1 MITRM
6 DSYKLTTKSQEA
18 VGDAARRA
26 AAAGNAEIQPVP
38 LLAALLAQTDGIT
51 VPLLQAAGVDVPAL
65 RASTEAQLARLP
77 KASGS
82 TVAAP
87 DMSRQALAVT
97 NAAWDTAQKLGDE
110 YVSTEHLLVGLARD
124 GGNDV
129 TGLLTKAGAT
139 PDKLLAAFK
148 DVRGSQRVTSADPE
162 GTYKALTKYGVDLTE
177 AARAGRLD
185 PVI

>member
-1 MITRM
+1 M

-18 VGDAARRA
+18 VGDAARKA
-26 AAAGNAEIQPVP
+26 AADGHVEIEPAH
-38 LLAALLAQTDGIT
+38 LLSALLSQTDGIA

-65 RASTEAQLARLP
+65 QTSTQALLDRLP

-87 DMSRQALAVT
+87 DMSRQSLSVT
-97 NAAWDTAQKLGDE
+97 NAAWDTASKLGDE
-110 YVSTEHLLVGLARD
+110 FVSTEHLLVGLARD

-129 TGLLTKAGAT
+129 TGLLKKAGAT

-148 DVRGSQRVTSADPE
+148 DVRGSQRVTTADP
-162 GTYKALTKYGVDLTE
+162 
-177 AARAGRLD
+177 
-185 PVI
+185 